1 MFGALGNVQDG
12 EYVTS
17 NLYDIILGSI
27 ILAMSVGMG
36 ATLLLAPGSI
46 RLERPECGWVGWAF
60 NIANL
65 LFFFLLIPV
74 SGVMLLAGLN
84 LGILCCVEFRQP
96 ILSIV
101 LELQG
106 LIFFISGS
114 FLLLWSRMSLRRSFR
129 LGGVKPAATDYLTMH
144 GPYNYIRHPMYLSA
158 LLVQVGVAVLMGSA
172 VLLFM
177 FFVMVYLVLKLI
189 PAEEVLLD
197 QAYPI
202 AYSEYC
208 RRVPGALF
216 PRG

>member
-1 MFGALGNVQDG
+1 MGKH
-12 EYVTS
+12 VTN
-17 NLYDIILGSI
+17 NLYHIILGSI

-65 LFFFLLIPV
+65 LFFFILIPL
-74 SGVMLLAGLN
+74 SGIMLLMDLELGL
-84 LGILCCVEFRQP
+84 LCCFEFSQP

-106 LIFFISGS
+106 LTFFISGS
-114 FLLLWSRMSLRRSFR
+114 VLLLWSRMSLRRSFR

-158 LLVQVGVAVLMGSA
+158 LLVQAGVAVLMGSL
-172 VLLFM
+172 VLLLM
-177 FFVMVYLVLKLI
+177 FLILVYLVVKLI
-189 PAEEVLLD
+189 PAEEDLLD
-197 QAYPI
+197 QAYPL